1 MCELYTNRNLNPTRD
16 PEWSRVN
23 SELGRSGPKP
33 ILNPLGIC
41 KPVTHTLQTFPHFHQ
56 HPHHSLITLS
66 H

>member
-1 MCELYTNRNLNPTRD
+1 MSRNLNPTRD

-23 SELGRSGPKP
+23 SELGRLGPKP

-41 KPVTHTLQTFPHFHQ
+41 KPVTHSPNFPSFS
-56 HPHHSLITLS
+56 PTPSSFSHHSLS